1 MAVAQVQLII
11 ITLYCV
17 FSVVGEG
24 LNSKGQ
30 ASTLQFNLYSNLVSI
45 VFDLYFSTNGYI

>member
-30 ASTLQFNLYSNLVSI
+30 ASTLQFNLYSNLI
-45 VFDLYFSTNGYI
+45 